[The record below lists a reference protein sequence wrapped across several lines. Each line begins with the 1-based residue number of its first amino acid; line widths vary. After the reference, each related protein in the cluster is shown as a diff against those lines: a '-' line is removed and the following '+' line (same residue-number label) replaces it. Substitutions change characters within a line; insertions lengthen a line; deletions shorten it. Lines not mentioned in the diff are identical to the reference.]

1 VTTPLRTGETP
12 LAHYLP
18 YWWID
23 NDLVVNVDGSVALA
37 WEITGIDATC
47 ITNTDL
53 NNKAAALSRTLN
65 QLPVGYHLQWLRRS
79 RQLDDAFFDGYRNA
93 LRTHD
98 ALLREQRA
106 LSADRLRTLGLRTF
120 ETYAVLVRPHALG
133 RFGTAARDGASNALN
148 KLARKS
154 NPLDVTLAQHE
165 AARREI
171 EATASNVLQTL
182 RSTGIVAKPL
192 AGDALLQLLFR
203 FVNPS
208 ATPQN
213 SPSLTEVLPRE
224 LPAISPV
231 YRDLSLREQV
241 LRTSVSWDLDTLSLD
256 DPLRPH
262 RILAMKDVPRLIG
275 SDLAFGYRR
284 LEHDHWL
291 SVGITALDTL
301 QREGKMERRR
311 NAAFS
316 RARGRFTRDAR
327 ASAEHEELERALDE
341 MAKRDQRLFD
351 VNVHVLI
358 SADNL
363 VELDDRTRTSI
374 ESVRS
379 ATKLN
384 LVTAT
389 YSQLQSWLGMMPGNG
404 HAAPHR
410 RAMFTDYAANLIPI
424 YVSATG
430 SSRPLFVLSHRSTE
444 PYSLDIANPKKQN
457 WNTNIFGSSGAGKS
471 FFTAA
476 KIASSILGQGSP
488 LTIIDVGGRD
498 PHGNIIGSYYR
509 LCQVAGG
516 EYFEFN
522 LDGRNAINAFMP
534 KSELYASD
542 RGEPSAQ
549 PNTLKLK
556 FLTGIL
562 EMLVKNE
569 DDPPLTPIQIGLL
582 QRAVVGVYERWG
594 AQRTPLLE
602 DLIPELQALT
612 GDRDDTTTARAYAK
626 TLQAWVSGPY
636 GKLLNT
642 PSRITPRTPFTV
654 FDMKGLEDLGR
665 LAPVIMMILTGY
677 VWNMIARPRHGL
689 AWVIYDE
696 CWKLLSDPTAARL
709 QEELYRTARKL
720 NCGVVSVTQRLEDFL
735 SSPGAKAVLANAEN
749 TFLLRHTKDHDTVA
763 KMTDLNP
770 REYALFKSLET
781 RKGYYSEVLFKPA
794 EGSVDNAAVLRYYAG
809 PLDYWFNT
817 TDPVDRELEREV
829 LQSVGG
835 DRASALRRLA
845 TDYPNGAT
853 AGGYARKEVA

>member
-1 VTTPLRTGETP
+1 VTIPLRTGETP

-18 YWWID
+18 YWWLD
-23 NDLVVNVDGSVALA
+23 DDLLVNVDGSVALA
-37 WEITGIDATC
+37 WEVTGVDATC
-47 ITNTDL
+47 ITNMEL
-53 NNKAAALSRTLN
+53 NNKSTALSRTLN

-79 RQLDDAFFDGYRNA
+79 RQLDDVFFDQYLSA
-93 LRTHD
+93 LRNTD
-98 ALLREQRA
+98 PLLREQRS
-106 LSADRLRTLGLRTF
+106 LSADRLRSLGLRTF
-120 ETYAVLVRPHALG
+120 ETYAILIRPQALG
-133 RFGTAARDGASNALN
+133 RFGTPARDGASRALN
-148 KLARKS
+148 RLGGKT

-165 AARREI
+165 SARRELA
-171 EATASNVLQTL
+171 ATASNVLQSL
-182 RSTGIVAKPL
+182 RATGVVATPL
-192 AGDALLQLLFR
+192 QGDAFLRLIFQFI
-203 FVNPS
+203 NPS
-208 ATPQN
+208 ATTTSVP
-213 SPSLTEVLPRE
+213 PLADALPRE
-224 LPAISPV
+224 LPAVSPV

-262 RILAMKDVPRLIG
+262 RVLAMKEIPRLIG

-284 LEHDHWL
+284 LEQDHWL
-291 SVGITALDTL
+291 AVGITALDTL

-311 NAAFS
+311 NTAFS
-316 RARGRFTRDAR
+316 RARGKHTRDAR
-327 ASAEHEELERALDE
+327 ASAEYEELERALDE
-341 MAKRDQRLFD
+341 MAKNDQRLFD
-351 VNVHVLI
+351 VSVHALI
-358 SADNL
+358 GADNV
-363 VELDDRTRTSI
+363 VELDDRTRSSI
-374 ESVRS
+374 ESLRS

-389 YSQLQSWLGMMPGNG
+389 YAQFQSWLGMMPGAG
-404 HAAPHR
+404 HTAPHK
-410 RAMFTDYAANLIPI
+410 RAMFTDYAANLVPI

-430 SSRPLFVLSHRSTE
+430 SPRPVFVLSHRSTE
-444 PYSLDIANPKKQN
+444 PYALDIANPRKQN

-471 FFTAA
+471 FFTSA

-498 PHGNIIGSYYR
+498 PEGNIIGSYYR
-509 LCQVAGG
+509 LCQIAGG

-534 KSELYASD
+534 KAELYASD
-542 RGEPSAQ
+542 RGESSAQ

-556 FLTGIL
+556 FLTGVL

-569 DDPPLTPIQIGLL
+569 DDPPLTPVQVGLL
-582 QRAVVGVYERWG
+582 QKAVVGVYERWG

-602 DLIPELQALT
+602 DLIPELQALA
-612 GDRDDTTTARAYAK
+612 GDRDDTTTAKAYAK

-642 PSRITPRTPFTV
+642 ASRVTPRTPFTV

-677 VWNMIARPRHGL
+677 VWNMIARPRNGL

-749 TFLLRHTKDHDTVA
+749 TFLLRHTKDHETVA

-770 REYALFKSLET
+770 REFALFKSLET
-781 RKGYYSEVLFKPA
+781 RKGFFSEVLFKPA
-794 EGSVDNAAVLRYYAG
+794 EGSVDRPAVLRYYAG
-809 PLDYWFNT
+809 PLDYWMNT

-829 LQSVGG
+829 LASVGQ
-835 DRASALRRLA
+835 DRGNALRRLA
-845 TDYPNGAT
+845 TQYPNGAT
-853 AGGYARKEVA
+853 AGGYSRKEAV